1 MFTQGIMGAIFGI
14 WLLPHVRLH
23 YQNGPN
29 LDPYPTQKKLVE
41 FVSCM

>member
-1 MFTQGIMGAIFGI
+1 MFTQGIMEFFGI
-14 WLLPHVRLH
+14 WLLPHVGLH

-41 FVSCM
+41 FVYCM